1 MTLKKTGSR
10 RAGGFTLV
18 EILVVMSIISILAG
32 LALSGVMSGRTSGE
46 EGAVKYNITALV
58 SAVEAYATET
68 GDYPPSSLAA
78 YGIRGNGVNDG
89 IECLLACLQTRKH
102 NGPFLGDLDP
112 DQRSNVDGDI
122 LSKLQSSQ
130 VRKRVDWSRL
140 NDILFEYC
148 DRWGN
153 PLVYIHS
160 LDYGKQFKV
169 QAGEGIILVGAKRD
183 SETDGYFKPT
193 EYQSWSLGV
202 DEVND
207 EYGDGDDICH
217 WQR

>member
-46 EGAVKYNITALV
+46 EGAVKYNITARV
-58 SAVEAYATET
+58 SAIEAYATET

-78 YGIRGNGVNDG
+78 YGIRG
-89 IECLLACLQTRKH
+89 
-102 NGPFLGDLDP
+102 
-112 DQRSNVDGDI
+112 
-122 LSKLQSSQ
+122 
-130 VRKRVDWSRL
+130 
-140 NDILFEYC
+140 
-148 DRWGN
+148 
-153 PLVYIHS
+153 
-160 LDYGKQFKV
+160 GKQFKV

-183 SETDGYFKPT
+183 SETGGYFKPT
-193 EYQSWSLGV
+193 EYQIWSLGV

>member
-1 MTLKKTGSR
+1 
-10 RAGGFTLV
+10 
-18 EILVVMSIISILAG
+18 
-32 LALSGVMSGRTSGE
+32 MSGRTSGE
-46 EGAVKYNITALV
+46 EGAGKYNITALV
-58 SAVEAYATET
+58 SAIEAYATET
-68 GDYPPSSLAA
+68 GDYPPSSRAA

-122 LSKLQSSQ
+122 LSKHQTSQ
-130 VRKRVDWSRL
+130 VKKRVDWSRL

-148 DRWGN
+148 ARWGT

-160 LDYGKQFKV
+160 RDYGKQFKV

-183 SETDGYFKPT
+183 SETGGYFKPT
-193 EYQSWSLGV
+193 EYQIWSLGV

>member
-1 MTLKKTGSR
+1 M
-10 RAGGFTLV
+10 
-18 EILVVMSIISILAG
+18 
-32 LALSGVMSGRTSGE
+32 
-46 EGAVKYNITALV
+46 KYNITALV
-58 SAVEAYATET
+58 SAIEAYATET

-130 VRKRVDWSRL
+130 VKKRVDWSRL

-160 LDYGKQFKV
+160 RDYGKQFKV

-183 SETDGYFKPT
+183 SETGGYFKPT
-193 EYQSWSLGV
+193 EYQIWSLGV